1 MTGAL
6 SDVLPAGPVRAVI
19 IDLDGTMVDTAGDF
33 HAAINAM
40 LEALGIASGRPD
52 MSIDEVVSYV
62 GKGSENLVRRVLDAR
77 LPPAQANSRF
87 AEALDAYQRAYI
99 AINGQYVNVYDG
111 VREGLAALRDMGLAL
126 ACVTNKPHDFTQ
138 PLLAQLGLADYFD
151 LVYPGDAF
159 PYRKP
164 DPYPMLRVAE
174 AFGVTPEEI
183 VAIGDSENDARAARA
198 AGMRVLAVP
207 YGYNHGQP
215 IQHAGADAIV
225 DTLFAAAQL
234 IQPNVQTS
242 AEPHNTISAA
252 SN

>member
-1 MTGAL
+1 M
-6 SDVLPAGPVRAVI
+6 SHPIRAVI
-19 IDLDGTMVDTAGDF
+19 VDLDGTMVDTAGDF

-40 LEALGIASGRPD
+40 LEALGTTPD
-52 MSIDEVVSYV
+52 MSAEEIVSYV

-111 VREGLAALRDMGLAL
+111 VREGLGALRDMGLAL

-138 PLLAQLGLADYFD
+138 PLLAQLGLDAYFD

-174 AFGVTPEEI
+174 AFGVQPAEV

-215 IQHAGADAIV
+215 IQDAGADAIV
-225 DTLFAAAQL
+225 GSLFAAAQW
-234 IQPNVQTS
+234 IQPY
-242 AEPHNTISAA
+242 AEPHNATSAA

>member
-1 MTGAL
+1 M
-6 SDVLPAGPVRAVI
+6 SGPIRAVI

-40 LEALGIASGRPD
+40 LEALGAAPD
-52 MSIDEVVSYV
+52 MSTEEIVGYV

-138 PLLAQLGLADYFD
+138 PLLAQLGLDAYFD

-174 AFGVTPEEI
+174 AFGVNPAEV

-234 IQPNVQTS
+234 IQPY
-242 AEPHNTISAA
+242 AEPHNATSAA

>member
-1 MTGAL
+1 MTGA
-6 SDVLPAGPVRAVI
+6 LPAGPVRVVI

-40 LEALGIASGRPD
+40 LEVLGAAPD
-52 MSIDEVVSYV
+52 MPAQEIVGYV

-87 AEALDAYQRAYI
+87 AEALDAYQRAYR
-99 AINGQYVNVYDG
+99 AINGRYVRVYDG
-111 VREGLAALRDMGLAL
+111 VREGLDALRDMGLAL

-138 PLLAQLGLADYFD
+138 PLLAQLGLAACFD

-174 AFGVTPEEI
+174 AFGVSPADV

-215 IQHAGADAIV
+215 VQAAGADAIV
-225 DTLFAAAQL
+225 DSLFAAAQL
-234 IQPNVQTS
+234 IRPHATS
-242 AEPHNTISAA
+242 GHTMHRAMSAA

>member
-1 MTGAL
+1 MT
-6 SDVLPAGPVRAVI
+6 DVLPTGTVRAVI

-33 HAAINAM
+33 HAAINKM
-40 LEALGIASGRPD
+40 LEALGATPD
-52 MSIDEVVSYV
+52 MSAEEIVGYV

-87 AEALDAYQRAYI
+87 AEALDTYQRAYI
-99 AINGQYVNVYDG
+99 AINGQFVNVYDG
-111 VREGLAALRDMGLAL
+111 VREGLVALRDMGLAL

-138 PLLAQLGLADYFD
+138 PLLAQLGLDAYFD

-174 AFGVTPEEI
+174 AFGVNPAEV

-234 IQPNVQTS
+234 IQPY
-242 AEPHNTISAA
+242 AEPHNAISAA

>member
-1 MTGAL
+1 MTGT
-6 SDVLPAGPVRAVI
+6 LPAGPVRVVI

-40 LEALGIASGRPD
+40 LEVLGAAPD
-52 MSIDEVVSYV
+52 MPEQEIVGYV

-87 AEALDAYQRAYI
+87 AEALDAYQRAYL
-99 AINGQYVNVYDG
+99 AINGRYARVYDG
-111 VREGLAALRDMGLAL
+111 VHEGLDALRDMGLAL

-138 PLLAQLGLADYFD
+138 PLLAQLGLAACFD

-174 AFGVTPEEI
+174 AFGVSPADI

-215 IQHAGADAIV
+215 VQAAGADAIV
-225 DTLFAAAQL
+225 DSLFAAAQL
-234 IQPNVQTS
+234 IRPHATS
-242 AEPHNTISAA
+242 GHTMHRAMSAA

>member
-1 MTGAL
+1 MST
-6 SDVLPAGPVRAVI
+6 PIRAVI

-40 LEALGIASGRPD
+40 LEALGSTPD
-52 MSIDEVVSYV
+52 MSAEEIVGYV

-99 AINGQYVNVYDG
+99 AINGQFVNVYDG

-138 PLLAQLGLADYFD
+138 PLLAQLGLDAYFE

-174 AFGVTPEEI
+174 AFGVNPAEV

-225 DTLFAAAQL
+225 DTLFAAAQW
-234 IQPNVQTS
+234 IQPY
-242 AEPHNTISAA
+242 AEPHNATSAA

>member
-1 MTGAL
+1 MT
-6 SDVLPAGPVRAVI
+6 STLPSGPIRAVI

-40 LEALGIASGRPD
+40 LEALGAAPD
-52 MSIDEVVSYV
+52 MSTEEIVGYV

-99 AINGQYVNVYDG
+99 NGQYVNVYDG
-111 VREGLAALRDMGLAL
+111 VREGLAASRDMGLAL

-138 PLLAQLGLADYFD
+138 PLLAQLGLDAYFD

-174 AFGVTPEEI
+174 AFGVNPAEV

-234 IQPNVQTS
+234 IQPY
-242 AEPHNTISAA
+242 AEPHNATSAA

>member
-1 MTGAL
+1 MTGM
-6 SDVLPAGPVRAVI
+6 LPSGAVRAVI

-40 LEALGIASGRPD
+40 LEALGAAPD
-52 MSIDEVVSYV
+52 MSAQEIVGYV

-77 LPPAQANSRF
+77 LSPAQANSRF
-87 AEALDAYQRAYI
+87 AEALEAYQRAYI
-99 AINGQYVNVYDG
+99 AINGRHVNVYGG
-111 VREGLAALRDMGLAL
+111 VREGLAALRDFGLAL

-138 PLLAQLGLADYFD
+138 PLLAQLRLDAYFD

-174 AFGVTPEEI
+174 AFGLTPAEI

-215 IQHAGADAIV
+215 IQDAGADAIV
-225 DTLFAAAQL
+225 DTLFAAAEL
-234 IQPNVQTS
+234 IRPH
-242 AEPHNTISAA
+242 AEPHNTFSAA

>member
-1 MTGAL
+1 MTT
-6 SDVLPAGPVRAVI
+6 PIRAAI

-40 LEALGIASGRPD
+40 LEALGVTGD
-52 MSIDEVVSYV
+52 MSAEEIVSYV

-99 AINGQYVNVYDG
+99 AINGQYVKVYDG
-111 VREGLAALRDMGLAL
+111 VREGLTALRDMGIAL

-138 PLLAQLGLADYFD
+138 PLLAQLGLDTYFD
-151 LVYPGDAF
+151 IVYPGDAF

-174 AFGVTPEEI
+174 AFGVTPAEV

-225 DTLFAAAQL
+225 DTLFAAAEW
-234 IQPNVQTS
+234 IRPF
-242 AEPHNTISAA
+242 AEPHNATSAA

>member
-1 MTGAL
+1 MTGT
-6 SDVLPAGPVRAVI
+6 LPAGPIRAVI
-19 IDLDGTMVDTAGDF
+19 VDLDGTMVDTAGDF

-40 LEALGIASGRPD
+40 LETLGAVPD
-52 MSIDEVVSYV
+52 MSAEEVVSYV

-77 LPPAQANSRF
+77 LPPARANSRF

-99 AINGQYVNVYDG
+99 AINGRHANVYDG
-111 VREGLAALRDMGLAL
+111 VREGLEALRDMGLAL

-138 PLLAQLGLADYFD
+138 PLLTQLGLAEQFD
-151 LVYPGDAF
+151 LIYPGDAF

-174 AFGVTPEEI
+174 AFGVTPAEV

-215 IQHAGADAIV
+215 IQDAGADAIV
-225 DTLFAAAQL
+225 DTLFAAAEL
-234 IQPNVQTS
+234 IRPY
-242 AEPHNTISAA
+242 AEPHNAVSAA

>member
-1 MTGAL
+1 MTGL
-6 SDVLPAGPVRAVI
+6 LPAGPVRAVI

-40 LEALGIASGRPD
+40 LETLGAVPD
-52 MSIDEVVSYV
+52 MSAEEVVSYV

-77 LPPAQANSRF
+77 LPPARTNSRF

-111 VREGLAALRDMGLAL
+111 VREGLEALRDMGLAL

-138 PLLAQLGLADYFD
+138 PLLTQLGLAEHFD
-151 LVYPGDAF
+151 LIYPGDAL

-174 AFGVTPEEI
+174 AFGVTPAEV

-215 IQHAGADAIV
+215 IQDAGADAIV
-225 DTLFAAAQL
+225 DTLFAASQL
-234 IQPNVQTS
+234 IQPY
-242 AEPHNTISAA
+242 AESHNATSAA

>member
-6 SDVLPAGPVRAVI
+6 PDVLPAGPIRAVI

-40 LEALGIASGRPD
+40 LEALGATPD

-99 AINGQYVNVYDG
+99 AINGQYVNVYEG
-111 VREGLAALRDMGLAL
+111 VREGLTALRNMGLAL

-138 PLLAQLGLADYFD
+138 PLLAQLGLDTYFD

-174 AFGVTPEEI
+174 AFGVNPAEV

-234 IQPNVQTS
+234 IQPY
-242 AEPHNTISAA
+242 AEPHNATSAA

>member
-1 MTGAL
+1 MTGT
-6 SDVLPAGPVRAVI
+6 LPAGAVRGVI

-40 LEALGIASGRPD
+40 LKALGATPD
-52 MSIDEVVSYV
+52 MPAEEVVGYV

-87 AEALDAYQRAYI
+87 AEALEAYQRAYI

-111 VREGLAALRDMGLAL
+111 VREGLAALRDLGLAL

-138 PLLAQLGLADYFD
+138 PLLAQLGLTACFD
-151 LVYPGDAF
+151 LVYSGDTF

-164 DPYPMLRVAE
+164 DPYPMLHVAE
-174 AFGVTPEEI
+174 AFGLTPAEI

-215 IQHAGADAIV
+215 IQDAGADAIV
-225 DTLFAAAQL
+225 DTLFAAAEL
-234 IQPNVQTS
+234 IRPY
-242 AEPHNTISAA
+242 AEPHNAISAA

>member
-1 MTGAL
+1 MTGT
-6 SDVLPAGPVRAVI
+6 LPAGPVRVVI

-40 LEALGIASGRPD
+40 LEVLGAAPD
-52 MSIDEVVSYV
+52 MPAQEIVGYV

-87 AEALDAYQRAYI
+87 AEALDAYQRAYR
-99 AINGQYVNVYDG
+99 AINGRYARVYDG
-111 VREGLAALRDMGLAL
+111 VREGLDALRDMGLAL

-138 PLLAQLGLADYFD
+138 PLLAQLGLAACFD

-174 AFGVTPEEI
+174 AFGVSPADV

-215 IQHAGADAIV
+215 VQAAGADAIV
-225 DTLFAAAQL
+225 DSLFAAAQL
-234 IQPNVQTS
+234 IRPHATS
-242 AEPHNTISAA
+242 GHTMQRAMSAA

>member
-1 MTGAL
+1 MTGTL
-6 SDVLPAGPVRAVI
+6 PDVLPAGPIRAVI

-40 LEALGIASGRPD
+40 LEALGATPD
-52 MSIDEVVSYV
+52 MPIDEVVSYV

-99 AINGQYVNVYDG
+99 AINGQYANVYDG

-126 ACVTNKPHDFTQ
+126 ACVTNKPHDFTR
-138 PLLAQLGLADYFD
+138 PLLAQLGLDAYFD

-174 AFGVTPEEI
+174 AFGVIPAEV

-234 IQPNVQTS
+234 IQPY
-242 AEPHNTISAA
+242 AEPHNAFSAA

>member
-1 MTGAL
+1 MNT
-6 SDVLPAGPVRAVI
+6 PIRAVI

-40 LEALGIASGRPD
+40 LEALGATGD
-52 MSIDEVVSYV
+52 MSAEEIVSYV

-77 LPPAQANSRF
+77 LPPTQANSRF

-138 PLLAQLGLADYFD
+138 PLLAQLGLDTYFD

-174 AFGVTPEEI
+174 AFGVNPAEV

-225 DTLFAAAQL
+225 DTLFAAAEW
-234 IQPNVQTS
+234 IRPF
-242 AEPHNTISAA
+242 AEPHNAISAA

>member
-1 MTGAL
+1 MTGT
-6 SDVLPAGPVRAVI
+6 LPAGAVRAVI

-40 LEALGIASGRPD
+40 LETLGAGPD
-52 MSIDEVVSYV
+52 MSAQEIVGYV

-77 LPPAQANSRF
+77 LPPAQASSRF
-87 AEALDAYQRAYI
+87 TEALDAYQRAYI
-99 AINGQYVNVYDG
+99 AINGRYASVYDG
-111 VREGLAALRDMGLAL
+111 VREGLDALRGMGLAL

-138 PLLAQLGLADYFD
+138 PLLAQLGLAPAFD

-159 PYRKP
+159 PHRKP

-174 AFGVTPEEI
+174 AFGVRPAEV
-183 VAIGDSENDARAARA
+183 VAIGDSENDARA

-215 IQHAGADAIV
+215 VQAAGADAIV
-225 DTLFAAAQL
+225 NSLFAAAQL
-234 IQPNVQTS
+234 IRPHATSGHAMHRATPAAPN
-242 AEPHNTISAA
+242 
-252 SN
+252 

>member
-1 MTGAL
+1 MTA
-6 SDVLPAGPVRAVI
+6 VLPSGPVRVVI

-40 LEALGIASGRPD
+40 LEALGATPD
-52 MSIDEVVSYV
+52 MSAEEIVGYV

-111 VREGLAALRDMGLAL
+111 VREGLMALRDMGLAL

-138 PLLAQLGLADYFD
+138 PLLAQLGLAEYFD

-174 AFGVTPEEI
+174 AFGVTPAEI

-198 AGMRVLAVP
+198 AGISVLAVP
-207 YGYNHGQP
+207 YRYKHGQP
-215 IQHAGADAIV
+215 IQDAGADAIV

-234 IQPNVQTS
+234 IQPY
-242 AEPHNTISAA
+242 AEPHNAISAA

>member
-1 MTGAL
+1 MTTGL
-6 SDVLPAGPVRAVI
+6 LPAGPVRAVI

-40 LEALGIASGRPD
+40 LEALGATPD
-52 MSIDEVVSYV
+52 MPSEEVVGYV

-87 AEALDAYQRAYI
+87 AEGLEAYQRAYI
-99 AINGQYVNVYDG
+99 AINGKYVNVYEG
-111 VREGLAALRDMGLAL
+111 VREGLAALYDMGLAL

-138 PLLAQLGLADYFD
+138 PLLAQLGLNTYFD

-159 PYRKP
+159 QYRKP

-174 AFGVTPEEI
+174 AFGVAPAEI

-215 IQHAGADAIV
+215 IQGAGADAIV
-225 DTLFAAAQL
+225 DTLFAAAEL
-234 IQPNVQTS
+234 IRPY
-242 AEPHNTISAA
+242 AEPHNAVSAA

>member
-1 MTGAL
+1 MTGVL
-6 SDVLPAGPVRAVI
+6 PDVLPAGPIRAVI

-40 LEALGIASGRPD
+40 LEALGATPD
-52 MSIDEVVSYV
+52 MSAEEIVGYV

-77 LPPAQANSRF
+77 LPPAQANGRF

-111 VREGLAALRDMGLAL
+111 VREGLEALRDMGLAL

-138 PLLAQLGLADYFD
+138 PLLAQLGLADFFD

-174 AFGVTPEEI
+174 AFGVNPAEV

-215 IQHAGADAIV
+215 IQDAGADAIV

-234 IQPNVQTS
+234 IQPY
-242 AEPHNTISAA
+242 AEPHNAISAA

>member
-1 MTGAL
+1 MTGT
-6 SDVLPAGPVRAVI
+6 LPAGAVRGVI

-40 LEALGIASGRPD
+40 LKALGATPD
-52 MSIDEVVSYV
+52 MSAEEVVGYV

-87 AEALDAYQRAYI
+87 AEALEAYQRAYI
-99 AINGQYVNVYDG
+99 AINGQYVSVYDG
-111 VREGLAALRDMGLAL
+111 VREGLAALRDLGLAL

-138 PLLAQLGLADYFD
+138 PLLAQLGLDASFD

-174 AFGVTPEEI
+174 AFGLTPAEI

-215 IQHAGADAIV
+215 IQDAGADAIV
-225 DTLFAAAQL
+225 DTLFAAAEL
-234 IQPNVQTS
+234 IRPY

>member
-1 MTGAL
+1 MT
-6 SDVLPAGPVRAVI
+6 STLPSGPTRAVI

-40 LEALGIASGRPD
+40 LEALGAAPD
-52 MSIDEVVSYV
+52 MSTEEIVGYV

-138 PLLAQLGLADYFD
+138 PLLAQLGLDAYFD

-174 AFGVTPEEI
+174 AFGVNPAEV

-234 IQPNVQTS
+234 IQPY
-242 AEPHNTISAA
+242 AEPHNATSAA

>member
-1 MTGAL
+1 MTGT
-6 SDVLPAGPVRAVI
+6 LPAGAVRGVI

-40 LEALGIASGRPD
+40 LKALGATPD
-52 MSIDEVVSYV
+52 MSAEEVVGYV

-87 AEALDAYQRAYI
+87 AEALEAYQRAYI
-99 AINGQYVNVYDG
+99 AINGQYVSVYDG
-111 VREGLAALRDMGLAL
+111 VREGLAALRDLGLAL

-138 PLLAQLGLADYFD
+138 PLLAQLGLDASFD

-174 AFGVTPEEI
+174 AFGLTPAEI

-215 IQHAGADAIV
+215 IQDAGADAIV
-225 DTLFAAAQL
+225 DTLFAAAEL
-234 IQPNVQTS
+234 IRPY
-242 AEPHNTISAA
+242 AEPHNTASAA

>member
-1 MTGAL
+1 MTSMTGT
-6 SDVLPAGPVRAVI
+6 LPAGPVRAVI

-40 LEALGIASGRPD
+40 LEALGATPD
-52 MSIDEVVSYV
+52 MPAEEVVGYV
-62 GKGSENLVRRVLDAR
+62 GKGSENLGRRVLDTR

-87 AEALDAYQRAYI
+87 AEALGAYQRAYI
-99 AINGQYVNVYDG
+99 AINGRHVSVYDG
-111 VREGLAALRDMGLAL
+111 VHEGLEALRDMGLAL

-138 PLLAQLGLADYFD
+138 PLLAQLGLAAYFD
-151 LVYPGDAF
+151 LIYPGDAF

-174 AFGVTPEEI
+174 AFGVAPAEV
-183 VAIGDSENDARAARA
+183 VAIGDSENDARAARV

-215 IQHAGADAIV
+215 VQDAGADAIV
-225 DTLFAAAQL
+225 DSLFAAAQL
-234 IQPNVQTS
+234 IRPY
-242 AEPHNTISAA
+242 AEPHNAISAA
-252 SN
+252 PN

>member
-1 MTGAL
+1 MTA
-6 SDVLPAGPVRAVI
+6 VLPAGPVRAVI

-40 LEALGIASGRPD
+40 LEALGAAPD
-52 MSIDEVVSYV
+52 MSAEEIVSYV

-174 AFGVTPEEI
+174 AFGVTPAEI

-242 AEPHNTISAA
+242 AEPHNAISAA